1 MADDEQEKDR
11 LEKLNAGIDQIW
23 TVYQR
28 FRSLGASESEA
39 VRLAE
44 ALVKGVMSGM
54 RPG

>member
-1 MADDEQEKDR
+1 MTDDQQ
-11 LEKLNAGIDQIW
+11 EKLNVGIDQIW

-44 ALVKGVMSGM
+44 ALLKGIMAGM
-54 RPG
+54 KSSS

>member
-1 MADDEQEKDR
+1 MADDKQEQLD
-11 LEKLNAGIDQIW
+11 KLNAGIDQIW

-44 ALVKGVMSGM
+44 ALVTGVMAGL
-54 RPG
+54 RPR

>member
-1 MADDEQEKDR
+1 MTDDEQDKLD
-11 LEKLNAGIDQIW
+11 KLNTGIDQIW

-39 VRLAE
+39 IRLAE
-44 ALVKGVMSGM
+44 ALMKGVMAAM